1 MCSLNNRPVST
12 INVNAIAPGLI
23 KTQMAEELGTLRGN
37 TEEIP
42 LQRFGEPADVGNAAL
57 FLASHLSDYVTGM
70 TIDVNGGMFMR

>member
-1 MCSLNNRPVST
+1 
-12 INVNAIAPGLI
+12 
-23 KTQMAEELGTLRGN
+23 MAEELGTLRGN